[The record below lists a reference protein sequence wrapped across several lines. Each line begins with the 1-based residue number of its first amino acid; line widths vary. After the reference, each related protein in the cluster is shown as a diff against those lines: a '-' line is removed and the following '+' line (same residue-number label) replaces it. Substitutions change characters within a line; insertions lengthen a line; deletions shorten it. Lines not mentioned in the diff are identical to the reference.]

1 MIILTILLSA
11 MQHPFVQ
18 APSEHGWMVQI
29 LTCSPGS
36 SPPLPGA
43 AHLPRAWALLSH
55 SLCLAAHRSP
65 RAQPLPKGWN
75 GSLCV
80 DQPQMTTLLP
90 TAPATWH
97 WRPPLS
103 PVMLSECDVP
113 EWALGGH
120 RLLAGLSGDQ
130 TRARHPC
137 PHSVLPLVS
146 QYKGHIL

>member
-43 AHLPRAWALLSH
+43 AYLPRAWALLSH

-97 WRPPLS
+97 
-103 PVMLSECDVP
+103 
-113 EWALGGH
+113 
-120 RLLAGLSGDQ
+120 
-130 TRARHPC
+130 
-137 PHSVLPLVS
+137 
-146 QYKGHIL
+146 